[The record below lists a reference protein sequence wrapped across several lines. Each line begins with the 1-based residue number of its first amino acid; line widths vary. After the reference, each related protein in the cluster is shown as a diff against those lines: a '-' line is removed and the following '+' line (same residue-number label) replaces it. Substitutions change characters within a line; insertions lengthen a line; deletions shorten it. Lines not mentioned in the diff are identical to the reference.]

1 MKNLKAHNS
10 LKAHIDILK
19 SLSNENEIL
28 KHIIKKLKNENYKLT
43 QNISN
48 KNNKILIEDFI
59 NNRNNNNRNNNNNLQ
74 NNRNNSNN
82 NNRNNNNNN
91 YRNNNNQD
99 YIENKYK
106 NNMINFL
113 NKYAVIN
120 NKTNLDKKTE
130 VPKLLVILY
139 KKNLHNH

>member
-19 SLSNENEIL
+19 KLSNENEIL

-74 NNRNNSNN
+74 NNRNNFQNN
-82 NNRNNNNNN
+82 
-91 YRNNNNQD
+91 RNNNNQD
-99 YIENKYK
+99 YIENKYR